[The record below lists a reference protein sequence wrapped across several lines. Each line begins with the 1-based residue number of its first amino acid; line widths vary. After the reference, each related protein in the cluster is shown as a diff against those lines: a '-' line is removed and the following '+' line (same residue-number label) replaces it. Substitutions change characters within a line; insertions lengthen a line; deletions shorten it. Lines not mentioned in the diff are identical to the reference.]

1 MEKNDFIVCKKN
13 YYGKDTNIAKIFKKP
28 IFQEGKKYKILDI
41 QEFGYAATAQTYMSS
56 PGVMNSTILKL
67 FKINNE
73 VFTETLLSEYFY
85 SKKEERNV
93 KLQKI
98 KKLQI

>member
-13 YYGKDTNIAKIFKKP
+13 YYDKTNIAKIFKKT

-41 QEFGYAATAQTYMSS
+41 QEIGYAASAQTYMSS
-56 PGVMNSTILKL
+56 PGVMTSTILKL